1 MVSAVTELP
10 QSRFVNKI
18 PVRNLWLLMFYASDL
33 KESGLNIG
41 DIEDAP
47 DDIPDLVAEILV
59 RQVERRLRRNLS
71 TEYQRRE
78 QILPRVRGRIDILKT
93 TRHQLLLRGQVA
105 NRFDELTIDSPR
117 NRYVCAALE
126 KLSRIVSN
134 THLRQQCSS
143 LAGRMIRM
151 GVSSNRP
158 THAEMSML
166 RLSRHDAEDR
176 LMLSYARLVFELEIP
191 TEEAGSRALPIAERD
206 DTDSYLQWIYSLYER
221 AVYGFYDYV
230 LTPQGW
236 TVSHGDILKWPE
248 PKLSKGM
255 KAVLPRMK
263 TDIVLEHK
271 IDQRRIVID
280 TKFNPLLKE
289 GQYDKMTLKSTYLY
303 QIYAYLR
310 SQEDNDNELVRYSEG
325 LMLHPST
332 DEMFDEALELQGH
345 LIRFA
350 TVDLSAPAPTIREQ
364 LLRVVATPEYA
375 VEYSE
380 N

>member
-1 MVSAVTELP
+1 MVSTSIQLP
-10 QSRFVNKI
+10 QSQFINKI

-33 KESGLNIG
+33 KDFGIHMG

-59 RQVERRLRRNLS
+59 QQVERRLRRNLS

-105 NRFDELTIDSPR
+105 NRFDELAIDSPR

-126 KLSRIVSN
+126 KLSRIVSDSE
-134 THLRQQCSS
+134 LRQQCSS
-143 LAGRMIRM
+143 LAGRLIRM

-158 THAEMSML
+158 THAEISML
-166 RLSRHDAEDR
+166 RLGRHDAEDR
-176 LMLSYARLVFELEIP
+176 LMLSYARLVFELDIP

-206 DTDSYLQWIYSLYER
+206 NTDSYLQWIYSLYER
-221 AVYGFYDYV
+221 AVFGFYDYV

-236 TVSHGDILKWPE
+236 TVSHGEILRWPE
-248 PKLSKGM
+248 PKLSAGM
-255 KAVLPRMK
+255 KSVLPRMK
-263 TDIVLEHK
+263 TDIVIEHK
-271 IDQRRIVID
+271 LNQRRIVID

-289 GQYDKMTLKSTYLY
+289 GQYGGMTLKSTYLY

-310 SQEDNDNELVRYSEG
+310 SQENSENELALHSEG

-332 DEMFDEALELQGH
+332 EEMFDEALELQGH

-350 TVDLSAPAPTIREQ
+350 TVDLSAPAPTIRKQ
-364 LLRVVATPEYA
+364 LLKVVTSPDYA
-375 VEYSE
+375 LDYA
-380 N
+380 

>member
-1 MVSAVTELP
+1 
-10 QSRFVNKI
+10 
-18 PVRNLWLLMFYASDL
+18 
-33 KESGLNIG
+33 
-41 DIEDAP
+41 
-47 DDIPDLVAEILV
+47 
-59 RQVERRLRRNLS
+59 
-71 TEYQRRE
+71 
-78 QILPRVRGRIDILKT
+78 
-93 TRHQLLLRGQVA
+93 
-105 NRFDELTIDSPR
+105 
-117 NRYVCAALE
+117 
-126 KLSRIVSN
+126 
-134 THLRQQCSS
+134 
-143 LAGRMIRM
+143 MIRM

-364 LLRVVATPEYA
+364 LLRVVATPDYA

>member
-1 MVSAVTELP
+1 MVSTSIEAP
-10 QSRFVNKI
+10 QAKFINKI
-18 PVRNLWLLMFYASDL
+18 PVRNLWLLMFYASELRDSGVL
-33 KESGLNIG
+33 KR
-41 DIEDAP
+41 DVEDAP
-47 DDIPDLVAEILV
+47 DDIPDLIAEILV
-59 RQVERRLRRNLS
+59 QQVEKRLRRNLS

-78 QILPRVRGRIDILKT
+78 QILPRVRGRINILKT

-126 KLSRIVSN
+126 KLSRIVSGLE
-134 THLRQQCSS
+134 LRQQCSS

-151 GVSSNRP
+151 GVSPNRP

-166 RLSRHDAEDR
+166 RLGRHDVDDR
-176 LMLSYARLVFELEIP
+176 LMLSCARLVFELDIP
-191 TEEAGSRALPIAERD
+191 TEEIGAQALPIADRSD
-206 DTDSYLQWIYSLYER
+206 PNWIYLLYER
-221 AVYGFYDYV
+221 AVFGFYDYV

-236 TVSHGDILKWPE
+236 TVTHGGVLRWPAS
-248 PKLSKGM
+248 KLSDGM
-255 KAVLPRMK
+255 RSVLPRMQY
-263 TDIVLEHK
+263 DIVLEHK
-271 IDQRRIVID
+271 LDKRRIVID

-289 GQYDKMTLKSTYLY
+289 SQYDKDKMTLKSNYLY

-310 SQEDNDNELVRYSEG
+310 SQEGSNNELDRHSEG

-350 TVDLSAPAPTIREQ
+350 TVDLSAPAKTIREQ
-364 LLRVVATPEYA
+364 LLKVVAPPDYELDQA
-375 VEYSE
+375 RPS
-380 N
+380 